1 MLGSITPLGERGR
14 NSRWGITVTAFVL
27 ASTAAGTLFGGAL
40 GALGNLAGGPGSTAA
55 LVVLGVALFVALVL
69 DLGIAGL
76 RLPTVDRQVD
86 DRWLYEF
93 RGWVTGVG
101 FGFQLG
107 LGVVTIVTTALT
119 YVTFLAAGLS
129 GSAAAGA
136 LIGGL
141 YGAVRGLGVLGS
153 ARVDS
158 TKRLVRSN
166 EGWRAGA
173 GRFRGAPPGV
183 PSRLLGPFPIGGA
196 GPGATTSGREA
207 PSSARRAGRG

>member
-14 NSRWGITVTAFVL
+14 QSRWWLTVTAFVG
-27 ASTAAGTLFGGAL
+27 ASTAAGTLFGAAL
-40 GALGNLAGGPGSTAA
+40 GAVGGLIGPAGSALALA
-55 LVVLGVALFVALVL
+55 VLGGALLLALAL

-86 DRWLYEF
+86 DRWLYEY
-93 RGWVTGVG
+93 RGWVTGLG
-101 FGFQLG
+101 FGLQLG

-119 YVTFLAAGLS
+119 YVTFLAAALS

-158 TKRLVRSN
+158 TERLVRLD
-166 EGWRAGA
+166 ERLRRWD
-173 GRFRGAPPGV
+173 APV
-183 PSRLLGPFPIGGA
+183 
-196 GPGATTSGREA
+196 
-207 PSSARRAGRG
+207 RRASLAVPPVLLALLAIGVASS

>member
-86 DRWLYEF
+86 DRWLYEL

-158 TKRLVRSN
+158 TERLVRLD
-166 EGWRAGA
+166 ERLRRWDGPVRRASLA
-173 GRFRGAPPGV
+173 V
-183 PSRLLGPFPIGGA
+183 PSALLALIAIGMA
-196 GPGATTSGREA
+196 GP
-207 PSSARRAGRG
+207 